1 MRLRTFTAG
10 MLAIAAPVAA
20 QQPDY
25 SKVEI
30 RIEQIAPGV
39 AVLFGAG
46 GNIGLSYGV
55 DGNVI
60 VDDQFAPLTPKILAA
75 IRSLDP
81 DPVRFVV
88 NTHWHFDHTGGNEDH
103 GKAGAVI
110 LAHRNVRERMST
122 EQFLAAMN
130 MKIPPSP
137 KDALPVV
144 TFAEGVDLNLN
155 GDTLHVIHVDNAH
168 TDGDSIVH
176 WQKANV
182 LHMGDTFFHRASFPF
197 IDLSSGGSI
206 DGVVAAAEKGM
217 AMANAQTRIIPGHGP
232 VASRADLAA
241 YRDMLV
247 AIRGKVAAG
256 IAAKQS
262 LAQIQASKPAAAYG
276 MPDGFIKPDAF
287 VEAVFT
293 SLRNPP
299 KSASHA
305 HGGKTHR
312 H

>member
-122 EQFLAAMN
+122 EQFLTAMN

-155 GDTLHVIHVDNAH
+155 GDTLHVIHVRNAH

-182 LHMGDTFFHRASFPF
+182 LHMGDTFFHRASFQF

-206 DGVVAAAEKGM
+206 DGVVAAAEKGL

-299 KSASHA
+299 KSGSHA